1 METEKQEK
9 EERKSQ
15 IERYAADLMRL
26 ARDTITVRFRF
37 FDIALAGLRLQAK
50 DGIFGFTTDGSTFY
64 YDPAYLLRL
73 YIGEPNAP
81 VRIYLHMLLHCVFF
95 HQFQYDRLNKKYWD
109 LAADIAVENIILE
122 MNMPEA
128 ALTQDEEKRAR
139 IRKLQKWVP
148 VLTAEKLYKEFMA
161 NNPSEDAEREY
172 TRLFTVDYHGNWGN
186 QQERQEII
194 ISEEQWKRITER
206 IRTDLKE
213 FSKGKAGS
221 ESLERNIDEATR
233 ERYDYRELLERFT
246 VSGEEITVNDEEF
259 DYVYYTYGLMT
270 YGNMPLVEPLE
281 YREVKKVREF
291 VIVIDTSAS
300 CSGDMVRRFL
310 ARTYE
315 ILKGTENFFRQVNVH
330 IIQCDSEIQSDV
342 KITGDA
348 DFEYFVSHCKLNGFG
363 TTDFRP
369 AFSYVDALKRQGE
382 FENLKGMIYFTDG
395 YGIYPSH
402 MPEYDV
408 IFAFPEED
416 DSRQPVP
423 DWAVKVILEDE
434 LNEYQSGK
442 GVH

>member
-1 METEKQEK
+1 MEMDRQER
-9 EERKSQ
+9 EERKRE

-37 FDIALAGLRLQAK
+37 FDTALAGLRLEPK
-50 DGIFGFTTDGSTFY
+50 EGIFGFATDGTAFY
-64 YDPAYLLRL
+64 YDPIYLLRL
-73 YIGEPNAP
+73 YVEEPNAA

-128 ALTQDEEKRAR
+128 ALTQDEEKLAR

-148 VLTAEKLYKEFMA
+148 VLTAEKLYREFMV

-172 TRLFTVDYHGNWGN
+172 ERLFTVDYHGGWGSRQE
-186 QQERQEII
+186 QQEIM
-194 ISEEQWKRITER
+194 ISEEQWRRITER
-206 IRTDLKE
+206 IKTDLKE
-213 FSKGKAGS
+213 FSKGRAGS
-221 ESLERNIDEATR
+221 ESLEKNIDEATR

-291 VIVIDTSAS
+291 VVVIDTSAS
-300 CSGDMVRRFL
+300 CSGDMVRQFL
-310 ARTYE
+310 TRTYE

-330 IIQCDSEIQSDV
+330 IVQCDSEVQSDV
-342 KITGDA
+342 KITGEA
-348 DFEYFVSHCKLNGFG
+348 DFEYFISHCKLNGFG

-369 AFSYVDALKRQGE
+369 AFSYVDTLKRQGE
-382 FENLKGMIYFTDG
+382 FENLKGLIYFTDG
-395 YGIYPSH
+395 YGIYPSR
-402 MPEYDV
+402 MPDYDV

-416 DSRQPVP
+416 DNRQPVP
-423 DWAVKVILEDE
+423 DWAIKVILEDE
-434 LNEYQSGK
+434 LNEY
-442 GVH
+442 